1 MKAASLKD
9 QRRLYG
15 DLAWT
20 WPIISPPED
29 YVEEAREFCE
39 AIRRNA
45 QIEAKSLLDLGCG
58 GGHNDYTLKNEF
70 EVTGV
75 DISANMLALAK
86 RLNPEVTYLLGDMR
100 TVRLNKTFD
109 AVAIFDSIDYM
120 LTKGDMR
127 AAFITAFTHLK
138 PGGVFC
144 TYAEETPE
152 RFQQN
157 HTKYSTSTQG
167 DIEITFIENTY
178 DPDPTDSTYESTFV
192 YFIRREGQL
201 DIETDH
207 HLCGIFPLET
217 WRNLLTGVGFEI
229 KQMDFEEGDCPLFV
243 CIKPERAPMDKQ
255 AS

>member
-9 QRRLYG
+9 QRRLYS

-20 WPIISPPED
+20 WPIISPPEH

-75 DISANMLALAK
+75 DISANMLALAR
-86 RLNPEVTYLLGDMR
+86 RLNP
-100 TVRLNKTFD
+100 
-109 AVAIFDSIDYM
+109 
-120 LTKGDMR
+120 
-127 AAFITAFTHLK
+127 
-138 PGGVFC
+138 
-144 TYAEETPE
+144 
-152 RFQQN
+152 
-157 HTKYSTSTQG
+157 
-167 DIEITFIENTY
+167 EITFIENTY
-178 DPDPTDSTYESTFV
+178 DPDPADTTFESTFV
-192 YFIRREGQL
+192 YLIRREGQL

-217 WRNLLTGVGFEI
+217 WRNLLTGVGFEV
-229 KQMDFEEGDCPLFV
+229 KQVDFKEGNCPLFV
-243 CIKPERAPMDKQ
+243 CLKLECAPMGKQ